1 MPDFFDTELRVGEIV
16 KAEIFREARKPAY
29 KLWINFGEALGIK
42 TSSAQITSLYTTQML
57 VGKLV
62 IAVTNLEPKQVGPFI
77 SEVLVLGV
85 DGKNVGDIILI
96 APEYKALIGNSC
108 LLYTSPSPRDTLLS
122 RMPSSA

>member
-16 KAEIFREARKPAY
+16 KAETFAEAKKPAY
-29 KLWINFGEALGIK
+29 KLWINFGAALGIK

-57 VGKLV
+57 IGKLV

-77 SEVLVLGV
+77 SEVLLLGV

-96 APEYKALIGNSC
+96 TPDDKADIGN
-108 LLYTSPSPRDTLLS
+108 RVH
-122 RMPSSA
+122 

>member
-16 KAEIFREARKPAY
+16 KAEIFTEAKKPAY

-42 TSSAQITSLYTTQML
+42 KSSAQITSLYTPQML
-57 VGKLV
+57 IGKLV

-77 SEVLVLGV
+77 SEVLLLGV

-96 APEYKALIGNSC
+96 APEDKTDIGN
-108 LLYTSPSPRDTLLS
+108 RVH
-122 RMPSSA
+122 

>member
-16 KAEIFREARKPAY
+16 KAEIFTEAKKPAY

-42 TSSAQITSLYTTQML
+42 KSSAQITSLYTPQML
-57 VGKLV
+57 IGKLV

-77 SEVLVLGV
+77 SEVLLLGV

-96 APEYKALIGNSC
+96 APEDKADIGN
-108 LLYTSPSPRDTLLS
+108 RVH
-122 RMPSSA
+122 

>member
-1 MPDFFDTELRVGEIV
+1 MADFFDTELRVGEIV
-16 KAEIFREARKPAY
+16 KAEIFKEAKKPAY

-62 IAVTNLEPKQVGPFI
+62 IAVTNFEPKQVGPFI

-85 DGKNVGDIILI
+85 DGKKLGDIILI
-96 APEYKALIGNSC
+96 TPEDKADIGN
-108 LLYTSPSPRDTLLS
+108 RVH
-122 RMPSSA
+122 

>member
-16 KAEIFREARKPAY
+16 KAEIFREAREPAY

-57 VGKLV
+57 IGKSV

-77 SEVLVLGV
+77 SEVLLLGV
-85 DGKNVGDIILI
+85 DGKNDGDIILI
-96 APEYKALIGNSC
+96 VPDDKADIGN
-108 LLYTSPSPRDTLLS
+108 RVH
-122 RMPSSA
+122 

>member
-1 MPDFFDTELRVGEIV
+1 MPDFFETELRVGEII
-16 KAEIFREARKPAY
+16 KAEIFKEAKKPAY
-29 KLWINFGEALGIK
+29 KLWINFGQKLGVK

-85 DGKNVGDIILI
+85 DGKNNGDIILI
-96 APEYKALIGNSC
+96 APEYKTTIGN
-108 LLYTSPSPRDTLLS
+108 RVH
-122 RMPSSA
+122 

>member
-16 KAEIFREARKPAY
+16 KAEIFREAKKPAY

-42 TSSAQITSLYTTQML
+42 TSSAQITSLYTTKML
-57 VGKLV
+57 IGKLV

-85 DGKNVGDIILI
+85 NGKNVGDIILI
-96 APEYKALIGNSC
+96 APEDKADIG
-108 LLYTSPSPRDTLLS
+108 S
-122 RMPSSA
+122 RVH